1 MHGRYIYSQLSPCEL
16 PANTDSCWIPG
27 ENYRHLTA
35 INSILDPSAY
45 GFGNARVS
53 SRKLCA
59 GIANANVVYLLF
71 FWWNQLETILPQGS
85 PELFISL
92 SLSPLH
98 AQKSSGSRLQQ
109 TPAITD
115 LYYGHLS
122 LLVPTAQFYC
132 SSKSRYNGHQLAFFS
147 VTSLQNL
154 LIMIHSFN
162 RGFAVRNPYVQKMP

>member
-1 MHGRYIYSQLSPCEL
+1 MQM
-16 PANTDSCWIPG
+16 
-27 ENYRHLTA
+27 
-35 INSILDPSAY
+35 
-45 GFGNARVS
+45 
-53 SRKLCA
+53 
-59 GIANANVVYLLF
+59 
-71 FWWNQLETILPQGS
+71 
-85 PELFISL
+85 LFIYCFLLKPIRENLAPGFPRALYL

-132 SSKSRYNGHQLAFFS
+132 SSKYRYNGHQLAFFS

-154 LIMIHSFN
+154 LIMIHSFY

>member
-1 MHGRYIYSQLSPCEL
+1 M
-16 PANTDSCWIPG
+16 PAKITDS
-27 ENYRHLTA
+27 LTA

-59 GIANANVVYLLF
+59 GKANANVVYLLF
-71 FWWNQLETILPQGS
+71 FAETNERQSCPRVPQS
-85 PELFISL
+85 SLSL

-154 LIMIHSFN
+154 LIMIHSFY